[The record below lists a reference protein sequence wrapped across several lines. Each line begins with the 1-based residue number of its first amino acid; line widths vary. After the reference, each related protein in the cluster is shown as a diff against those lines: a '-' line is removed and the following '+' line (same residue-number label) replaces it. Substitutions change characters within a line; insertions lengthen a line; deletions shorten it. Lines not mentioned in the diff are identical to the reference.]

1 MGGTWR
7 QAWSIVG
14 RELKIDRYYVMGSLV
29 FIAYMGFFSGMII
42 GELPHQKGGLLLMLD
57 LLFWAI
63 ASMIGYYFSR
73 RIIKY
78 ITEDSY
84 TSMLGYYRTLP
95 ISASVLAAAR
105 LIQLLLSTL
114 CNGTLLFVMIYV
126 IHDGVRAQMDLG
138 AYLVFALTW
147 TAFGLAFN
155 SLYIL
160 MELLMRGKG
169 YFWYSCVLLV
179 VMEAVVLLAH
189 YSGVSFLESSIRVS
203 AERGAS
209 SPALWILLALSAAS
223 IVASYRTIVKRLP
236 LRDLA

>member
-14 RELKIDRYYVMGSLV
+14 RELKIDRYYVMASLL
-29 FIAYMGFFSGMII
+29 FIAYMGFFTGMFI
-42 GELPHQKGGLLLMLD
+42 GEMPERGSLLLMLD

-63 ASMIGYYFSR
+63 ASMAGYYFSR
-73 RIIKY
+73 RITKY

-105 LIQLLLSTL
+105 MLQLLLSTL
-114 CNGTLLFVMIYV
+114 CNGTILFVVMYLV
-126 IHDGVRAQMDLG
+126 HDGVRTQMNLG

-160 MELLMRGKG
+160 LELLMRGRA

-179 VMEAVVLLAH
+179 VMELIVLIAH
-189 YSGVSFLESSIRVS
+189 YSGWSFVGSSIRIS
-203 AERGAS
+203 AERGAA
-209 SPALWILLALSAAS
+209 SPALWILLILAAS
-223 IVASYRTIVKRLP
+223 AIVVSYRIIVQRLP
-236 LRDLA
+236 RRDLA